1 MARRD
6 QAQEWLAVREREGLT
21 YKALSA
27 RVGVPVTTL
36 AHWAWRLRREA
47 EQDAGAPRD
56 FVELVP
62 SSRAV
67 ISDALRVEIVTRS
80 ERRVILDAGI
90 DVNALARI
98 VLAIE
103 RC

>member
-1 MARRD
+1 MVRRD
-6 QAQEWLAVREREGLT
+6 QAREWLAVREREGLT

-47 EQDAGAPRD
+47 AQEPGTPTE

-62 SSRAV
+62 SSRAL
-67 ISDALRVEIVTRS
+67 ISDTARVEIITRS
-80 ERRVILDAGI
+80 ERRVIVDAGI
-90 DVNALARI
+90 DVIALARI
-98 VLAIE
+98 VLAVE